1 MPRKTMRSLIV
12 TVLVLVFILSATG
25 FAANGEED
33 QMVIPDLLFGRPIGL
48 IALGLGGVTYVLTL
62 PVTIPFGW
70 REKASE
76 ALVKKPYRFTF
87 ERELGEDL
95 DSR

>member
-1 MPRKTMRSLIV
+1 MRTLIA
-12 TVLVLVFILSATG
+12 TALVLVFILSATG
-25 FAANGEED
+25 FAGTSEED
-33 QMVIPDLLFGRPIGL
+33 QMVIPDLLFGKPIGL

-70 REKASE
+70 QEKASE

-87 ERELGEDL
+87 ERGLGEGVDE
-95 DSR
+95 R